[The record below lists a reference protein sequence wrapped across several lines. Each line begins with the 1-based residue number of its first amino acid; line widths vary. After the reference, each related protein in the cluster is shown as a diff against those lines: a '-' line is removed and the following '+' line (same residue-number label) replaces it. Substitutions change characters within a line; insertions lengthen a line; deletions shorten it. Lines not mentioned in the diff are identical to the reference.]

1 MTESAA
7 STYNIEH
14 NIGLTAHLRSGV
26 QGKAKRFLKKANLV
40 FNQLPG
46 KADRKKQKKNLFVV
60 LDTRT

>member
-60 LDTRT
+60 LETRT